1 MRKSRQ
7 LGFGLAVGL
16 VCVGLIV
23 PSNVLAR
30 GGGGGGGGGGRGGGG
45 GFGGGFGGGGFRGGG
60 FGGGGFGGG
69 YRGGGFEGGGFQG
82 NWGSGYRGGFGGERV
97 GGFESGNMGSFS
109 RGATMSRTPV
119 SPGWRGGQMH
129 GDRFDRF
136 RRGEFGGFGGW
147 GYWLADDYWGFDS
160 PWWYGGFPFWYSELA
175 GSDYSNPYYDMNPA
189 DYGNYDYGAPIQ
201 QVSTESSPEEDP
213 SITAAREAFTAGNYQ
228 QALASISQAIAAN
241 PRNQDV
247 HELHALVLFALGDYQ
262 RAAAVAHDVLNAGP
276 GWDWTILQS
285 FYPSVDVYKQQLRA
299 LEHYVSEHSSQAA
312 PRFLL
317 AYQYLMLGHW
327 DAADRQFGHVAQLEP
342 RDRLSQNI
350 LAGLNR
356 ALGKG
361 SASTAAATGPNSE
374 KGEVTPT
381 SGAGEKTSPLSEQ
394 GLAGSWASRPTPSVT
409 IQLTLRPDH
418 TFTWAVNQSG
428 QTPTFTGQYQLQS
441 DNLVLTREDG
451 QKMDGTLTRQE
462 SGTFHFQ
469 LKNSGPNDPGLEF
482 AK

>member
-7 LGFGLAVGL
+7 LGFGLAVAL

-30 GGGGGGGGGGRGGGG
+30 GGGGGGGGGRGGGG

-60 FGGGGFGGG
+60 GGFGGG
-69 YRGGGFEGGGFQG
+69 FRGGGFEGGGYQG

-147 GYWLADDYWGFDS
+147 GYWLGDDYWGFGY
-160 PWWYGGFPFWYSELA
+160 PWWYGGFPFWYSDLA
-175 GSDYSNPYYDMNPA
+175 GADYSNPYYDMNPA
-189 DYGNYDYGAPIQ
+189 DYGNYNYGAPIQ
-201 QVSTESSPEEDP
+201 QVSSEASPEEDP
-213 SITAAREAFTAGNYQ
+213 SFAAARDAFSAGNYQ
-228 QALASISQAIAAN
+228 QALASINQAVAAN
-241 PRNQDV
+241 PQNQDV
-247 HELHALVLFALGDYQ
+247 HEFHALVLFALGDYQ

-285 FYPSVDVYKQQLRA
+285 FYPSVEVYTQQLRA
-299 LEHYVSEHSSQAA
+299 LEHYVSEHSDQAA

-317 AYQYLMLGHW
+317 GDQYLMLGHW
-327 DAADRQFGHVAQLEP
+327 DAADRQFAHVTQLEP

-361 SASTAAATGPNSE
+361 AASTAAATANSE

-381 SGAGEKTSPLSEQ
+381 SGAGEKPAPLSEQ
-394 GLAGSWASRPTPSVT
+394 GLAGSWTSRPTPSVT
-409 IQLTLRPDH
+409 IQLALRPDH
-418 TFTWAVNQSG
+418 TFTWAVNQNG
-428 QTPTFTGQYQLQS
+428 QTQTFTGQYQLQG
-441 DNLVLTREDG
+441 DDLVLTREDG
-451 QKMDGTLTRQE
+451 QKMDGTLTQQE
-462 SGTFHFQ
+462 SGAFHFQ
-469 LKNSGPNDPGLEF
+469 LKNTGPNDPGLEF